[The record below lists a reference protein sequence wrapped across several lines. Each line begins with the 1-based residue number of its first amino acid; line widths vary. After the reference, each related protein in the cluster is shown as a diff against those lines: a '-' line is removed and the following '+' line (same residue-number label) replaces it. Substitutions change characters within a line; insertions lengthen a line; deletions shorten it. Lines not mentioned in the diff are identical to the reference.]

1 MGREHSTPTATPR
14 FLLPMMTLNPARL
27 LLALSLPGGLAGVL
41 TAQTAVTTPPAPA
54 SESPV
59 TLPAFTIESEAETG
73 YAATNS
79 TSATKIATDLK
90 KLPVSLDILTEDLF
104 KDYGLTDVYDILGLS
119 SGVSNSQRASGAS
132 ESYTVRGFTTF
143 FTARN
148 GNTNLRSY
156 DSANVARV
164 EVVNGPASVLYG
176 QIDPGGVANTVTKQ
190 PSARA
195 STNLRL
201 EIGSWEYVRA
211 ELGTTGPLNK
221 SKTLTYRVDGSWMD
235 REGYRD
241 YDSQI
246 KRFIAPVIRWQ
257 PRKGTSATLD
267 LEYVDMSFVG
277 LGNWLRYTDRV
288 NNVVK
293 FDDTVLPD
301 SWNAQGPGLG
311 TNLAN
316 RLYSLTLEH
325 AITDRILIRNQS
337 GVNSFRRNNWENGST
352 ATTPTVTTPV
362 ALPWARG
369 LAGAFSNGQTF
380 ANTLNLAARFDFSR
394 RHYTR
399 VVAGWDYN
407 YVRNDTN
414 NRTTGIAGGVGV
426 AAPANWD
433 LANPATWNRTVPSI
447 EQARVSGYAGTKV
460 WEDKIYL
467 VDALALFDERL
478 MFLAGLNYSKV
489 NVLSLN
495 YLTNTRLRIQP
506 EPRYTPQAGA
516 VWRVTPALGL
526 YVNMSE
532 SFRQISSLRTTQDR
546 SLTPFDPL
554 IAKGLDYGVK
564 YDFGDGRY
572 SGQMTVFDIRY
583 TNARQSFT
591 ATDEFGTYNYELQVG
606 ETGSK
611 GAEFRLSANVTKN
624 WQLVGGY
631 TYVDAKVTKNPANAS
646 IIGRT
651 LPRSPTHTATFNTSY
666 RFTRGLLK
674 GVSTGA
680 NVSFRSQAKAFETPD
695 PFLLDPRLVVNARVG
710 YSGKLFGRSAN
721 YNLLVSNLTA
731 EVYYPSSLGRADP
744 MSYRL
749 SVEYRY

>member
-1 MGREHSTPTATPR
+1 
-14 FLLPMMTLNPARL
+14 MTY
-27 LLALSLPGGLAGVL
+27 LSLRGIAFPASLIAALL
-41 TAQTAVTTPPAPA
+41 TSASAQTTPPQPA
-54 SESPV
+54 AEDSTI
-59 TLPAFTIESEAETG
+59 TLPAFTIESETETG
-73 YAATNS
+73 YAATNA
-79 TSATKIATDLK
+79 TSATRIATDLK
-90 KLPVSLDILTEDLF
+90 KLPVSLDIITEDLF
-104 KDYGLTDVYDILGLS
+104 KDYGLTEVYDILGLS

-148 GNTNLRSY
+148 GNTNLRSF

-195 STNLRL
+195 SSNLRL
-201 EIGSWEYVRA
+201 EVGSWAYFRA

-221 SKTLTYRVDGSWMD
+221 SKTLTYRVDGSWLD

-241 YDSQI
+241 YDSMI
-246 KRFIAPVIRWQ
+246 KRFVAPVIRWQ

-267 LEYVDMSFVG
+267 LEYVDMNIVG

-293 FDDTVLPD
+293 FDDTILPD
-301 SWNAQGPGLG
+301 TWSAQGPGLG
-311 TNLAN
+311 TNVAN

-325 AITDRILIRNQS
+325 AITDRIVIRNQS
-337 GVNSFRRNNWENGST
+337 GVSSFRRNNWENGST

-362 ALPWARG
+362 TLPWSRG
-369 LAGAFSNGQTF
+369 LGGAFANGQTF
-380 ANTLNLAARFDFSR
+380 ANTLNLAARFDFGQ

-399 VVAGWDYN
+399 IVAGWDYN

-414 NRTTGIAGGVGV
+414 SRTTGIVGGVGV
-426 AAPANWD
+426 LSPPNWN
-433 LANPATWNRTVPSI
+433 LANPATWDRTVPSI
-447 EQARVSGYAGTKV
+447 YQARVSAYSGTKV
-460 WEDKIYL
+460 WEDKIYV
-467 VDALALFDERL
+467 VDALSLFNERL
-478 MFLAGLNYSKV
+478 MFLGGMNYSKV
-489 NVLSLN
+489 HVLSLN
-495 YLTNTRLRIQP
+495 YLTNGRLRIKP
-506 EPRYTPQAGA
+506 EPRYTPQLGA

-532 SFRQISSLRTTQDR
+532 SFRQISSLRTNQDR

-554 IAKGLDYGVK
+554 IAEGLDYGVK

-572 SGQMTVFDIRY
+572 SGQVTMFDIRY
-583 TNARQSFT
+583 TNARQSFN
-591 ATDEFGTYNYELQVG
+591 ATDEFGTYSYELQVG

-624 WQLVGGY
+624 WQVVGGY
-631 TYVDAKVTKNPANAS
+631 TYVDAKVTKNPANAT

-651 LPRSPTHTATFNTSY
+651 LPRSPTHTATVNTSF
-666 RFTRGLLK
+666 RFTRGPLK
-674 GVSTGA
+674 NFSTGA
-680 NVSFRSQAKAFETPD
+680 NIGYRSQAKAFETPD
-695 PFLLDPRLVVNARVG
+695 PFLLDPRVVINGRIG
-710 YSGKLFGRSAN
+710 YAGKIFGRNAN
-721 YNLLVSNLTA
+721 YNLLISNLTD

-744 MSYRL
+744 ISYRF
-749 SVEYRY
+749 SVDYRF